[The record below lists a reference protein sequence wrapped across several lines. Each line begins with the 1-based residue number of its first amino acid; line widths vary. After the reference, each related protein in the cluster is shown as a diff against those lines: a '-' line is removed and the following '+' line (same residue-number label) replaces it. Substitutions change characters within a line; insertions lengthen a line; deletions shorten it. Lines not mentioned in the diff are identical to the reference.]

1 MLVKAVVTSVP
12 SVDSVELTVEIACK
26 ALLVPDTFLTAS
38 WIFFT
43 SCSSSPA
50 SVSRLSFAF
59 LPDSVSGVPSPLSS
73 STNLLV
79 DFAMSEEAESSDSF
93 VTFPFSELVVDCT
106 EVDQVEIDEQR
117 LFAQLSADVVPPLLL
132 LPPHPAASTPRAT
145 TATTKG
151 LPRVALTVL
160 GIEQNATA
168 DATQSTVR
176 SG

>member
-1 MLVKAVVTSVP
+1 MLVKAVVTWVP

-117 LFAQLSADVVPPLLL
+117 LFAQLSADVVLLLL

-145 TATTKG
+145 TAMTKL
-151 LPRVALTVL
+151 LPRAPLHVL
-160 GIEQNATA
+160 GIEQKATA
-168 DATQSTVR
+168 AATQSIVC